1 MKKLWMLF
9 GFPQGSLSKLVLKM
23 KLLAFLMFAV
33 LAVSAADSYSQAAK
47 FSLKLKDATVRE
59 VFDHIEDNSEFIL
72 LYNEKWVDVNR
83 RVDIHVKN
91 ETVEKVL
98 DQVFEGTRNVYKIYD
113 RQVVILEDRKAK
125 IPANVRQ
132 QIADAQ
138 IQQPQQKEITG
149 KVSDEDGLPLPG
161 VSVIVKGT
169 TVGTVTNAD
178 GEFSL
183 NIPLNAETLQFSFVG
198 MKTVEI
204 AVEGKTTFNV
214 SLTEEIVGI
223 EEVVA
228 IGYGTMR
235 KSDLSGSV
243 ASIKAE
249 DLTAFPTIQAMQAL
263 QGRASGVHVQATNGE
278 PGSDFRVRIRGA
290 KSISSSSDPLIVVD
304 GFPGVAMPVSEDIQS
319 VEVLKDASATA
330 IYGSRGAN
338 GVILVTTKSGKA
350 GKTTIEFNSSYSAQ
364 KVLNKL
370 DLLKTADYID
380 YVNEIEPGRL
390 TGSDYKD
397 TDWQDEVFRQGGIQN
412 YQLAISGGNENA
424 HYYVSGAIYDQ
435 KGIVLDSKFDRYSV
449 TSNLDLQALK
459 NLKVGVKLYALREHR
474 NGTVNMEGSG
484 GAGQTG
490 VLSATVL
497 SEPTIPVYNE
507 DGSYHSSFMTGLE
520 RDNPVAIAR
529 EMAIESESDNLQANF
544 FGEYQITKNLKF
556 RSTFGAQT
564 WSNRYGSYLPTTM
577 YGGRSI
583 NGRGTIDGRR
593 ITNLSN
599 ENYFTF
605 NENFNEIHDV
615 TLMAGYTYESHRSEF
630 WRAQSENFLSDA
642 FDFWNLSAGSN
653 YRAPNSSLTE
663 SELSSFYGRLH
674 YKIFDRYLFTFTGRY
689 DGSSKFAKNN
699 KWGFF
704 PSGAVAWN
712 IAEETFMDGI
722 PQISQLKLRGSYGI
736 TGNQSI
742 AAYGSLALMR
752 TIPSVMIGNEV
763 VNAVTPN
770 TVANDNLTWEKTA
783 QRDIGVD
790 LGLFDQRILLTAD
803 YYYMKTTDQLFQV
816 PLVSYSG
823 YNNMWSNFGSVENKG
838 LELTLSTV
846 NFNGDFK
853 WNTDFNFS
861 RNRNKVLELPD
872 GADVLRSVYPGH
884 MVGIGTTNVLR
895 EGYPMGSFFGY
906 IYDGVYQE
914 GDTFIPGGGFEQV
927 AGGEKFRDIN
937 GKQDGELTGQP
948 DGQLNS
954 DDRTIIGDPNPD
966 FIWGLNNTFEYKG
979 IDLNVFIQ
987 ASHGNDIYSFTL
999 FELEL
1004 MQGFNNSTTRALDRW
1019 TPTNTNTDVP
1029 KATASRSRI
1038 SSSRFVYDGSYIR
1051 LKNVSIGYRLPQSL
1065 LRGSGISYARIYLSG
1080 QNLMTFTDYPGFDP
1094 EVNYLGSTGMG
1105 TTSNVNVGYDYGSYP
1120 SAKSVTVGVQVK
1132 F

>member
-1 MKKLWMLF
+1 MEEFIKSKQITYKKCNRC
-9 GFPQGSLSKLVLKM
+9 LKIM
-23 KLLAFLMFAV
+23 KLSTFFLFV
-33 LAVSAADSYSQAAK
+33 CL
-47 FSLKLKDATVRE
+47 FSTMAE
-59 VFDHIEDNSEFIL
+59 NL
-72 LYNEKWVDVNR
+72 L
-83 RVDIHVKN
+83 
-91 ETVEKVL
+91 
-98 DQVFEGTRNVYKIYD
+98 
-113 RQVVILEDRKAK
+113 
-125 IPANVRQ
+125 
-132 QIADAQ
+132 
-138 IQQPQQKEITG
+138 PQQKELTLELRNVTISKAISEIERTSDYLFLITDEAKTELNKRTSIHVDKESISNILNIILDETALDYSLVERQVSLYKSTKLISRDKSELVTDEVAQQKKAITG
-149 KVSDEDGLPLPG
+149 KITDKNGET
-161 VSVIVKGT
+161 VIGANIIEIGT
-169 TVGTVTNAD
+169 TNGTVTDVD
-178 GEFSL
+178 GHFSL
-183 NIPLNAETLQFSFVG
+183 SVEENANIRVSYIGYLSQTINTS
-198 MKTVEI
+198 
-204 AVEGKTTFNV
+204 GKTSFDIILQEDTKT
-214 SLTEEIVGI
+214 LEEIVA
-223 EEVVA
+223 V
-228 IGYGTMR
+228 GYGTMR
-235 KSDLSGSV
+235 KSDLTGSV
-243 ASIKAE
+243 ASVKSQ

-278 PGSDFRVRIRGA
+278 PGADFKVRIRGA

-304 GFPGVAMPVSEDIQS
+304 GFPGVTMPVSEDIQS

-338 GVILVTTKSGKA
+338 GVILVTTKSGRVGKA
-350 GKTTIEFNSSYSAQ
+350 KIEFNSSYSVQ
-364 KVLNKL
+364 NVLNKL

-380 YVNEIEPGRL
+380 YVNEIEPGKL
-390 TGSDYKD
+390 TGTDYED

-412 YQLAISGGNENA
+412 YQLSISGGNDDS
-424 HYYVSGAIYDQ
+424 HYYVSGVIYDQ
-435 KGIVLDSKFDRYSV
+435 KGIVIDSKFKRYSI

-459 NLKVGVKLYALREHR
+459 NLKVGVKLFALREQR

-497 SEPTIPVYNE
+497 TEPTIPVYNS

-529 EMAIESESDNLQANF
+529 EMAIESEGDNLQANF

-564 WSNRYGSYLPTTM
+564 WSNRYGNYLPTTM

-583 NGRGTIDGRR
+583 NGRGTIDGNRV
-593 ITNLSN
+593 TNLSN

-605 NENFNEIHDV
+605 SEKFSEIHDIS
-615 TLMAGYTYESHRSEF
+615 LMAGYTYESSKSEF

-653 YRAPNSSLTE
+653 YRAPVSSLTE

-674 YKIFDRYLFTFTGRY
+674 YKLFDRYLLTFTGRY

-704 PSGAVAWN
+704 PSGAIAWN
-712 IAEETFMDGI
+712 IAEESFMDEI

-752 TIPSVMIGNEV
+752 TIPSVTIGNEV

-770 TVANDNLTWEKTA
+770 TVANNNLTWEKTA
-783 QRDIGVD
+783 QQDIGID
-790 LGLFDQRILLTAD
+790 LGLFNQRISIVAD

-823 YNNMWSNFGSVENKG
+823 YNNMWKNFGAVENKG
-838 LELTLSTV
+838 FEFTLSTV

-861 RNRNKVLELPD
+861 RNRNKVLELPN
-872 GADVLRSVYPGH
+872 GADVLRSVFPGH

-914 GDTFIPGGGFEQV
+914 GDTFLPGGGFEQV

-937 GKQDGELTGQP
+937 GKQDGVLTGQP

-979 IDLNVFIQ
+979 FDLNVFVQ
-987 ASHGNDIYSFTL
+987 ASQGNDIYSFTL

-1038 SSSRFVYDGSYIR
+1038 SSNRFVYDGSYAR
-1051 LKNVSIGYRLPQSL
+1051 LKNVSLGYQLPQSL

-1080 QNLMTFTDYPGFDP
+1080 QNLITLTDYPGFDP

-1105 TTSNVNVGYDYGSYP
+1105 TTSNVNLGYDYGSYP

>member
-1 MKKLWMLF
+1 MKKIYENRNWRDPL
-9 GFPQGSLSKLVLKM
+9 LKKILRVM
-23 KLLAFLMFAV
+23 RLTTVIILISIMH
-33 LAVSAADSYSQAAK
+33 VSATVYSQATK
-47 FSLKLKDATVRE
+47 LSLNMQETTIKE
-59 VFDHIEDNSEFIL
+59 VLQKIESLSEFRFI
-72 LYNEKWVDVNR
+72 YQNEQVDLNKKVDVQFKDE
-83 RVDIHVKN
+83 RVENILNKI
-91 ETVEKVL
+91 
-98 DQVFEGTRNVYKIYD
+98 FEGEEIEFSITSSNLILIKPGGNQGYKNSSGTSS
-113 RQVVILEDRKAK
+113 A
-125 IPANVRQ
+125 
-132 QIADAQ
+132 
-138 IQQPQQKEITG
+138 QQKSISG
-149 KVSDEDGLPLPG
+149 KVTDSSRAPLPG
-161 VSVIVKGT
+161 VTVVIKGT
-169 TVGTVTNAD
+169 TQGTVTNAD
-178 GEFSL
+178 GEFALS
-183 NIPLNAETLQFSFVG
+183 NIPANATLQFSFVG
-198 MKTVEI
+198 MKTLEI
-204 AVEGKTTFNV
+204 EVGSQTSINTTM
-214 SLTEEIVGI
+214 EEEAIGI

-278 PGSDFRVRIRGA
+278 PGADFKVRIRGA
-290 KSISSSSDPLIVVD
+290 KSISSSSDPLIVID
-304 GFPGVAMPVSEDIQS
+304 GFPGVTMPASEDIQS

-338 GVILVTTKSGKA
+338 GVILVTTKSGKT
-350 GKTTIEFNSSYSAQ
+350 GKAKIEFNSSYSAQ
-364 KVLNKL
+364 NVLNKL

-380 YVNEIEPGRL
+380 YVNEIEPGKL
-390 TGSDYKD
+390 TGTNYED

-412 YQLAISGGNENA
+412 YQLSISGGNDDT
-424 HYYVSGAIYDQ
+424 HYYVSGVIYDQ
-435 KGIVLDSKFDRYSV
+435 KGIVLDSRFKRYSV
-449 TSNLDLQALK
+449 TSNLDLQAFK
-459 NLKVGVKLYALREHR
+459 SFKVGVKLFALREHK

-497 SEPTIPVYNE
+497 TEPTIPVYNE
-507 DGSYHSSFMTGLE
+507 DGTYRSSFMTGLE
-520 RDNPVAIAR
+520 RDNPVAIAK
-529 EMAIESESDNLQANF
+529 EMAIESEADNLQANF

-583 NGRGTIDGRR
+583 NGRGIIDGRR

-605 NENFNEIHDV
+605 SERFNEIHDV
-615 TLMAGYTYESHRSEF
+615 TVMAGYTYESYRLEYWH
-630 WRAQSENFLSDA
+630 AQSENYLSDA

-653 YRAPNSSLTE
+653 YRVPNSSLTE

-674 YKIFDRYLFTFTGRY
+674 YKLFDRYLFTFTGRY

-742 AAYGSLALMR
+742 PAYGSLALMSA
-752 TIPSVMIGNEV
+752 IPSIIIDNEV
-763 VNAVTPN
+763 VNAVTPS
-770 TVANDNLTWEKTA
+770 TVANDNLTWEKTT
-783 QRDIGVD
+783 QRDIGLD
-790 LGLFDQRILLTAD
+790 LGLFDQRISFVAD

-823 YNNMWSNFGSVENKG
+823 YNNMWKNFGSVENKG
-838 LELTLSTV
+838 FEFTVSTV
-846 NFNGDFK
+846 NFDRSFK
-853 WNTDFNFS
+853 WTTDLNFS
-861 RNRNKVLELPD
+861 RNKNKVLELPGD
-872 GADVLRSVYPGH
+872 ADVLRSVFPGH

-895 EGYPMGSFFGY
+895 EGQPMGSFYGY

-927 AGGEKFRDIN
+927 SGGEKFRDID
-937 GKQDGELTGQP
+937 GKQDGVLTGQP

-966 FIWGLNNTFEYKG
+966 FIWGLNNSFEYKG
-979 IDLNVFIQ
+979 FDLNLFIQ
-987 ASHGNDIYSFTL
+987 ASQGNDIYSFTL

-1019 TPTNTNTDVP
+1019 TPANTNTDVP

-1038 SSSRFVYDGSYIR
+1038 SSSRFVYDGSFIR
-1051 LKNVSIGYRLPQSL
+1051 LKNVSVGYQLPKSL
-1065 LRGSGISYARIYLSG
+1065 LRGTGISYTRIYVSG
-1080 QNLMTFTDYPGFDP
+1080 QNLVTVTDYPGYDP
-1094 EVNYLGSTGMG
+1094 EVNYLGTTGMG
-1105 TTSNVNVGYDYGSYP
+1105 TTSNLNVGYDYGSYP
-1120 SAKSVTVGVQVK
+1120 SAKSFTVGIQVK